1 MAIPSV
7 VLVGRVNVGKSSL
20 FNRLAGRRIAI
31 EDATPGV
38 TRDRVST
45 ILELPGKSVELV
57 DTGGMGQEDDPFA
70 AAVERQAEAGIAA
83 AALVLLVVDAR
94 TGVTPL
100 DTRFARRL
108 REAARPVLL
117 VVNKVDTDRQE
128 PSAGDFASL
137 GFPETIAV
145 SAATGRNL
153 AELAARI
160 ADRVPKVARA
170 DMPARRIRIAVA
182 GRRNVGKSTWVNA
195 VLGEERLIT
204 SDVPGTTR
212 DAVDVTVIR
221 GNRAFVLVDTAGLR
235 KTKSVQ
241 GTVEFYAQARTMAA
255 IEDADAVLFL
265 IDAMSEVG
273 RVDRQIA
280 GRIMELAKPAV
291 LGVNKCDLV
300 PPEKRDAFVAYV
312 ADRFPELAG
321 CPIVFTSGL
330 AKTSVD
336 ETMELVWELGLRA
349 RIWWDPAALSAS
361 AAAAF
366 SRNLPTGRGRRA
378 AVPALNG
385 VRQVGVA
392 PVRIELHTN
401 DPALWKPADLR
412 MFASAIRA
420 AGPWG
425 EIPII
430 VKPVGAKPPRSKK
443 RR

>member
-1 MAIPSV
+1 MSLPGV

-45 ILELPGKSVELV
+45 ILELSGKSVELT

-70 AAVERQAEAGIAA
+70 AEVQKQAEAGIAE
-83 AALVLLVVDAR
+83 AALVLLVADGR
-94 TGVTPL
+94 DGVTAL
-100 DTRFARRL
+100 DTAFARAL

-117 VVNKVDTDRQE
+117 VVNKIDTERQE
-128 PSAGDFASL
+128 PAAGEFAAL
-137 GFPETIAV
+137 GFPDMIAV
-145 SAATGRNL
+145 SATTGRNV

-160 ADRVPKVARA
+160 ASAVPKAARA
-170 DMPARRIRIAVA
+170 EIPARGIRIAVA

-195 VLGEERLIT
+195 VLGEPRLIT
-204 SDVPGTTR
+204 SDIPGTTR

-241 GTVEFYAQARTMAA
+241 GTVEFYAQARAMAA
-255 IEDADAVLFL
+255 VEDADAVLFL
-265 IDAMSEVG
+265 VDALVE
-273 RVDRQIA
+273 A
-280 GRIMELAKPAV
+280 GRIDRQLAGRIIELAKPVV
-291 LGVNKCDLV
+291 LGINKWDLV
-300 PPEKRDAFVAYV
+300 PPERQESFVAYI

-330 AKTSVD
+330 AKANVW

-349 RIWWDPAALSAS
+349 RIWWDPSALSAA

-366 SRNLPTGRGRRA
+366 SRNLPTGRGGRS

-385 VRQVGVA
+385 VRQVGVN

-401 DPALWKPADLR
+401 DPGLWKPADLR
-412 MFASAIRA
+412 MFSAAIRA
-420 AGPWG
+420 AGPWK

-430 VKPVGAKPPRSKK
+430 VKPVGAKDPRSKK